1 MIVYLAGYMSAENWT
16 REWRLEAARRLNI
29 IGVQTLDPFRGKQE
43 LSETGLKCSHPT
55 SLLTARDK
63 MDIKR
68 SDVMILNA
76 LNIERLPRQSIGTWS
91 EYGYAAMSRDIPIII
106 IGDNESLKSHPFI
119 EKWASLVVPNL
130 DEAIAA
136 VLWLR

>member
-1 MIVYLAGYMSAENWT
+1 MIAYLAGFMSAENWT
-16 REWRLEAARRLNI
+16 REWRLEAARKLNAQ
-29 IGVQTLDPFRGKQE
+29 GVQTLDPFRGKQE
-43 LSETGLKCSHPT
+43 LSSTGLTCSHPT

-76 LNIERLPRQSIGTWS
+76 LRIETLPRQSIGTWS
-91 EYGYAAMSRDIPIII
+91 EYGFAAMALDKPIII
-106 IGDNESLKSHPFI
+106 VGDNENLKGHPFI
-119 EKWASLVVPNL
+119 QKWAALIVPTL